1 MKRHKFILYLTFTII
16 LSGCGSSKQ
25 GDQSESQIAQDL
37 EESLFTHIVDA
48 WYPRCLDSLYGGYL
62 PDFEY
67 DWTLSDGLQEKSLVQ
82 QSRHLWA
89 LSYLYQQYPA
99 NSKFLEYAKWGY
111 DFMKENFPDDHY
123 GGLYNSCERS
133 GDPALNSL
141 FFKRSYAQA
150 FAIHGLAKYFEVS
163 GDSTALAMAINT
175 FLWLDEKAR
184 DPVHGGYFESLD
196 RDGRPQEA
204 GPDAASKP
212 GYLPHTGLK
221 EFNSSIHI
229 LEALTELY
237 RVWPDSLA
245 EIRLEEMY
253 TLFKEKLIHPDGYL
267 VLYFNPDWTSVPKS
281 TMDSLSQGN
290 SWYTQHIS
298 FGHDVETAYLL
309 LEAAQA
315 LGKGEDE
322 QAYKLAKKLVDHSL
336 DHGWDDEKGG
346 FYYIGYKQEDY
357 VLIHDPHK
365 AWWTQAEGLNALHLM
380 HSLNPNDK
388 RDYYGK
394 FLQLWKYI
402 DTYLIDKENGG
413 WYNYGLDNY
422 PENKTLKKS
431 HNWKASYHNV
441 RGVGEVVQRNRE

>member
-37 EESLFTHIVDA
+37 KESLFTHIVDA
-48 WYPRCLDSLYGGYL
+48 WYPRSLDSLYGGYL

-67 DWTLSDGLQEKSLVQ
+67 DWMLSEGLQEKSLVQ

-89 LSYLYQQYPA
+89 LSYLYQHYPE
-99 NSKFLEYAKWGY
+99 NSEFLDYAKWGY
-111 DFMKENFPDDHY
+111 DFMKENFPDHHY

-163 GDSTALAMAINT
+163 GDSSALELAVNT
-175 FLWLDEKAR
+175 FLWLDRKAR
-184 DPVHGGYFESLD
+184 DPVHGGYFESLN
-196 RDGRPQEA
+196 RDGQPQEA
-204 GPDAASKP
+204 GPDAVNNP

-237 RVWPDSLA
+237 KVWPDSLA
-245 EIRLEEMY
+245 RLRLEEMY
-253 TLFKEKLIHPDGYL
+253 DLFIDKLIHPDGYL
-267 VLYFNPDWTSVPKS
+267 LLYFYPDWTPVPESV
-281 TMDSLSQGN
+281 MDSLSQGN
-290 SWYTQHIS
+290 SWYTQHIT

-309 LEAAQA
+309 LEAAKI
-315 LGKGEDE
+315 LGKEDDE
-322 QAYKLAKKLVDHSL
+322 EAYKLAKNLVDHSL
-336 DHGWDDEKGG
+336 EHGWDDEKGG
-346 FYYIGYKQEDY
+346 FFYIGYKQKDY

-380 HSLNPNDK
+380 HNLHPNDS

-394 FLQLWKYI
+394 FLQLWEYI
-402 DTYLIDKENGG
+402 DTYLIDKEYGG

-422 PENKTLKKS
+422 PENKTRKKS

-441 RGVGEVVQRNRE
+441 RAMGEVVRRNGE